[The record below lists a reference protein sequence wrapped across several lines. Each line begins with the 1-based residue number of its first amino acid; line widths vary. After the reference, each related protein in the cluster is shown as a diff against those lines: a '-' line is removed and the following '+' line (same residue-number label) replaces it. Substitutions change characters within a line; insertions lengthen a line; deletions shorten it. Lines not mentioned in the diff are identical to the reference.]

1 MNNLKLAVE
10 VVRAHNLL
18 PKDGQGSSSAAVELV
33 FDGQKFRTTIKERDL
48 NPFWNETFYF
58 NVANPLDLRHLTLEA
73 HLYSINRATSKKHS
87 LGKVRINGTS
97 FVPLSDSVVFNYPL
111 EKNSLFSS
119 TRGELAL
126 KVYLT
131 GDPTPS
137 HHYASSSSF
146 SSLHSI
152 HDEPSPRSHRHEEKA
167 SRSRRSLYTLAGSD
181 HSQHHQPQQ
190 QQQQHQPPQQQQQQ
204 QSQQQRPS
212 SSYTMPSYQT
222 TQYNTS
228 EMMFEPQSSQSARMH
243 LNTSS
248 QPNDFS
254 LRETNPVLGGGR
266 IRATSTY
273 DLVQPMQFLFVRVV
287 KARDLPSKD
296 ATGSLDPYVV
306 VKLGNYKGVTRHF
319 DKTKN
324 PEWNTVF
331 TFSKDRMQATI
342 LEVVVMDKDV
352 IKDDFVGVVKF
363 DLHDIPRRAPPDS
376 PLAPEWHRLEDSKG
390 ERKHGEL
397 MVAVWIGTQ
406 ADEAFADAWH
416 SDAASLVDTSAS
428 TAHIRSKVYHA
439 PRLWYVRVNVIE
451 AQDLVTHDRN
461 RYPVVHVKAQIGNQI
476 LRTKPVQS
484 QTSNA
489 SWNED
494 LMFVAAE
501 PFDDDQLVIS
511 VDDRVGPNKE
521 ESLGKAFVPLATIE
535 KRADDRVVHTKWW
548 HLQKPSATEAVE
560 LKRDHF
566 ASRIHL
572 RICLDGGYH
581 VLDESTQYSSDLRP
595 TAKQLWKPPVG
606 VLELGILNANA
617 LTPMKSRNGRG
628 TSDTFCVAKY
638 GQKWIRTRTI
648 TDSLNPKFN
657 EQYTW
662 DVYDPATVLTV
673 GVFDN
678 GHFGG
683 ANSHRDLKIGK
694 VRIRISTL
702 ETNRV
707 YTHSYPLVVLHPS
720 GVKKMGELHLAIRF
734 TCTSMLNMM
743 SLYSRPLLPKM
754 HYVRPLSVAQL
765 DMLRYQAVNILAA
778 RLSRAEPP
786 LRKEVVEYMSDV
798 NSHLWSMR
806 RSKANFYR
814 LMAVFNGIFAVSKW
828 LNEVCHWKNPVTTV
842 LVYALFVMLVFFP
855 DLILPTLYLYMF
867 LIGLWNYRFRPK
879 NPPHMNMRLSC
890 ADTATADEL
899 DEEFDTF
906 PTARSGDTLRMRYD
920 RLRSVAGQIQRV
932 VGDVASQGERV
943 QAVLSWRDPRATIIF
958 MAFCIASAVVFYAVP
973 LQLLIIT
980 AGSYAMR
987 PPKFRRKLPPAP
999 LNFFR
1004 RLPAR
1009 TDSML

>member
-1 MNNLKLAVE
+1 MNNNLKLAVD

-58 NVANPLDLRHLTLEA
+58 NVANPLDLHHLTLEA
-73 HLYSINRATSKKHS
+73 HLFSINKTTGKKYS
-87 LGKVRINGTS
+87 LGKLRINGTS
-97 FVPLSDSVVFNYPL
+97 FVPLPDAVVFNYPL
-111 EKNSLFSS
+111 EKNGLFSS

-131 GDPTPS
+131 GDL
-137 HHYASSSSF
+137 ASSPLVNHHEASST

-152 HDEPSPRSHRHEEKA
+152 HDEPSPPRRNEEKA
-167 SRSRRSLYTLAGSD
+167 SSRRSLYTLSGTD
-181 HSQHHQPQQ
+181 HHH
-190 QQQQHQPPQQQQQQ
+190 HPQQQQQQ
-204 QSQQQRPS
+204 QQRVSTPS
-212 SSYTMPSYQT
+212 MPSYQAP
-222 TQYNTS
+222 QFSAS
-228 EMMFEPQSSQSARMH
+228 EMRFEPQASQSARMH
-243 LNTSS
+243 PNSSSS
-248 QPNDFS
+248 QPADFA
-254 LRETNPVLGGGR
+254 LKETNPVLGGGGR
-266 IRATSTY
+266 VRSSSLY

-296 ATGSLDPYVV
+296 ATGSLDPYVEV
-306 VKLGNYKGVTRHF
+306 RLGNYKGVTRHF
-319 DKTKN
+319 EKTKN

-331 TFSKDRMQATI
+331 TFSKDRVQATV

-352 IKDDFVGVVKF
+352 IKDDFVGLLRF
-363 DLHDIPRRAPPDS
+363 DLHEIPRRSPPDS
-376 PLAPEWHRLEDSKG
+376 PLAPEWHRLVDSKG

-416 SDAASLVDTSAS
+416 SDAASLVDTSVPS
-428 TAHIRSKVYHA
+428 THVRSKVYHA
-439 PRLWYVRVNVIE
+439 PRLWYVRVTVIE
-451 AQDLVTHDRN
+451 VQDLVVQDRN
-461 RYPVVHVKAQIGNQI
+461 RFPVVHVRAQIGNQV

-484 QTSNA
+484 QTTNA

-501 PFDDDQLVIS
+501 PFDDDQLVVS
-511 VDDRVGPNKE
+511 VDDRVGPNKDE
-521 ESLGKAFVPLATIE
+521 TLGMAFVPLTTVE
-535 KRADDRVVHTKWW
+535 KRADDRVVHSRWL
-548 HLQKPSATEAVE
+548 HLQKSSATDVE
-560 LKRDHF
+560 GPKRDHF

-606 VLELGILNANA
+606 LLELGILSVDA
-617 LTPMKSRNGRG
+617 LTPMKTRNGRG

-662 DVYDPATVLTV
+662 DVFDPATVLTV

-678 GHFGG
+678 GYFGGG
-683 ANSHRDLKIGK
+683 ANGNGHRDLKIGK

-707 YTHSYPLVVLHPS
+707 YTHSYPLIVLHPS

-743 SLYSRPLLPKM
+743 ALYSRPLLPKM
-754 HYVRPLSVAQL
+754 HYVRPLSVLQL
-765 DMLRYQAVNILAA
+765 DVLRIQAVSILTA

-786 LRKEVVEYMSDV
+786 LRKEVVEYMSDA

-828 LNEVCHWKNPVTTV
+828 LNEVCQWKNPVTTL

-855 DLILPTLYLYMF
+855 ELILPTLYLYMF

-879 NPPHMNMRLSC
+879 NPPHMNMRLSW
-890 ADTATADEL
+890 ADTVTSDEL

-920 RLRSVAGQIQRV
+920 RLRSVAGRVQRV

-943 QAVLSWRDPRATIIF
+943 QALLSWRDPRATVIF
-958 MAFCIASAVVFYAVP
+958 MALCIASAVVFYAVP
-973 LQLLIIT
+973 LQLLMMA

-987 PPKFRRKLPPAP
+987 PPKFRRKLPSPP